1 LETSKKLSA
10 SYGEVHEYLGMTI
23 DYSEDGQVKFTMY
36 DYLEDILAEAPDD
49 MDGKAV
55 NPASD
60 HLFKVNEECEKLN
73 PETNDFFHR
82 TVARLL
88 FASKRA
94 RPDLQ
99 TAVAFLCT
107 RVASSDDDDYKKLK
121 KVIQYIRDTIHLPLV
136 LGWDES
142 GILVWSIDAAFAV
155 HMDMKSHTGYC
166 LSMGTGAVVS
176 GSVKQ
181 KITTKSSTESELVG
195 IADTMTF
202 IEWISLFMKD
212 QVKDYPSDD
221 PLKMLGAK
229 VLAKQDNTSTIRL
242 ARNGRRSCGQRTRH
256 INIRY
261 FYITD
266 KINDG
271 SVVVSYCPTKE
282 IISDYFTK
290 ALQGSLFR
298 QHRNAIMGVSQ
309 ADYDRYE
316 YEYKTAKEAA
326 QSKLS

>member
-1 LETSKKLSA
+1 MVNGKQCTIQFHVDDLKISHVEQSVVDGVIDELNAEFGNIKKLSA

-23 DYSEDGQVKFTMY
+23 DYSEDGKVKFTMY
-36 DYLEDILAEAPDD
+36 NYLEDILAEAPDD
-49 MDGKAV
+49 MNGKAA

-60 HLFKVNEECEKLN
+60 HLFKVNEECDKLN

-99 TAVAFLCT
+99 TAMAFLCT
-107 RVASSDDDDYKKLK
+107 RVTSSDNDDYKKLK

-142 GILVWSIDAAFAV
+142 GIVVWSIDAAFAV

-166 LSMGTGAVVS
+166 LTMGTGAVVS

-212 QVKDYPSDD
+212 QVK
-221 PLKMLGAK
+221 
-229 VLAKQDNTSTIRL
+229 
-242 ARNGRRSCGQRTRH
+242 
-256 INIRY
+256 
-261 FYITD
+261 
-266 KINDG
+266 
-271 SVVVSYCPTKE
+271 E
-282 IISDYFTK
+282 
-290 ALQGSLFR
+290 
-298 QHRNAIMGVSQ
+298 
-309 ADYDRYE
+309 
-316 YEYKTAKEAA
+316 
-326 QSKLS
+326 